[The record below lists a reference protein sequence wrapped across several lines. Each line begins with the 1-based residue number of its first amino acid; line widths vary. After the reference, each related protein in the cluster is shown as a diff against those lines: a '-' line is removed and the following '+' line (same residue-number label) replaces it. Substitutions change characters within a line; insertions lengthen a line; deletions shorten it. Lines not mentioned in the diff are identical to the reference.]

1 MSDYVAWD
9 DETIY
14 KYDEAEFERA
24 KAEYEAAEQRSYAEE
39 YPLIE
44 GFEKYNTETV
54 SASTLD
60 EYLMFLVKGY
70 INVSLRSGLSMHLM
84 DLLEDEWFFQWPLI
98 HWAYASNLL
107 RGIGC
112 KKDIKRAI
120 DILLS
125 MARNDCPG
133 ALYDIGCCY
142 MNGWGV
148 ETSYTKALYCWLK
161 AWEKGYHQAKEEL
174 KLEYRTGRFDEHEEV
189 PTVVKYALICEI
201 TNWFVTERNLTE
213 MNIND
218 KLDNRDKNELRKLN
232 RQLKR
237 LEKELKKEAPLRT
250 FAKQFYDDDNN
261 PYKIKI

>member
-14 KYDEAEFERA
+14 KYDEAMFEEA
-24 KAEYEAAEQRSYAEE
+24 NAAYEEAEQRSYAEE

-148 ETSYTKALYCWLK
+148 ETSYAKALYCWLK
-161 AWEKGYHQAKEEL
+161 AWEKGYRKAKDEL
-174 KLEYRTGRFDEHEEV
+174 KSEYWTGRFNEHEEV
-189 PTVVKYALICEI
+189 PTDVKHAFICEI
-201 TNWFVTERNLTE
+201 INWFVTERNLTE

-218 KLDNRDKNELRKLN
+218 KLDNRDKNALKKLD

-237 LEKELKKEAPLRT
+237 LEKELIKETPLRVS
-250 FAKQFYDDDNN
+250 AKLFYDDDNN

>member
-84 DLLEDEWFFQWPLI
+84 DLLEDEWFLGPWLL
-98 HWAYASNLL
+98 LL
-107 RGIGC
+107 RP
-112 KKDIKRAI
+112 D
-120 DILLS
+120 
-125 MARNDCPG
+125 
-133 ALYDIGCCY
+133 
-142 MNGWGV
+142 
-148 ETSYTKALYCWLK
+148 
-161 AWEKGYHQAKEEL
+161 
-174 KLEYRTGRFDEHEEV
+174 
-189 PTVVKYALICEI
+189 
-201 TNWFVTERNLTE
+201 
-213 MNIND
+213 
-218 KLDNRDKNELRKLN
+218 
-232 RQLKR
+232 
-237 LEKELKKEAPLRT
+237 
-250 FAKQFYDDDNN
+250 
-261 PYKIKI
+261 